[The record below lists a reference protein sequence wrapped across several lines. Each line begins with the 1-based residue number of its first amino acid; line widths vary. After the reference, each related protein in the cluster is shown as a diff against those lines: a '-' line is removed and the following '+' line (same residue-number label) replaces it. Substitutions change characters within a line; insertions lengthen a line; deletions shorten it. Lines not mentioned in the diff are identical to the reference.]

1 MRPRNYDDEEYYDNS
16 GRYSRRNNY
25 SERMTNKYHNFESE
39 DDELDYDG
47 PWKCDI
53 DWDMIDDN
61 PDCTVTDVVEVL
73 DENGFEYEINEE
85 DYKITVFINSKAD
98 YKKLDKILRKELGF
112 TNEEV
117 MSILY
122 DI

>member
-1 MRPRNYDDEEYYDNS
+1 MRPKRYDDEEYYDNS
-16 GRYSRRNNY
+16 LKRSYSDRIA
-25 SERMTNKYHNFESE
+25 NKYHRYESE
-39 DDELDYDG
+39 DDDFEYNG

-61 PDCTVTDVVEVL
+61 PDCSSTDIINAL

-85 DYKITVFINSKAD
+85 DYKITIFINSKAE
-98 YKKLDKILRKELGF
+98 YQKLDKILRKELGF